1 VTPLAA
7 PLSGPVRVEKDRL
20 PILCPT
26 AIDDRVRGVLDR
38 VDGLAVLAD
47 QQSDVAARDGGGER
61 LLVLL
66 DREPGVHADLAD
78 DSLQQLAYRPGEF
91 AVPHGRG
98 GPSGS
103 GAPRAGV
110 RDDRRCDCAGGVF
123 WVRRRVTRPCPTVH
137 RFVVTQ

>member
-26 AIDDRVRGVLDR
+26 AIDDRVREVLDR

-47 QQSDVAARDGGGER
+47 QQSEVAAREGGGER

-78 DSLQQLAYRPGEF
+78 DSPQQLANRRGEF
-91 AVPHGRG
+91 ALLNGLG
-98 GPSGS
+98 GPIGIAVHSDG
-103 GAPRAGV
+103 
-110 RDDRRCDCAGGVF
+110 RDHPSRSKADAEQSALTLG
-123 WVRRRVTRPCPTVH
+123 
-137 RFVVTQ
+137 